1 MISDSQFPLR
11 TDQDSGS
18 RKSHFRIADSGSDIE
33 MIADRALTAQR
44 DIDSRC
50 SYGGEILAESYSIG
64 EKNKSRANRPKK
76 GRGTEM
82 EHFQYFAEARQ
93 AVGTDHWF
101 WRVEVGIIDGEESA
115 MFKHIRLDLVWKR
128 GGGRQ
133 GR

>member
-18 RKSHFRIADSGSDIE
+18 RKSHFRIADSGSNIE

-64 EKNKSRANRPKK
+64 EKNKSRADRPKK

-93 AVGTDHWF
+93 AVGTDHCF